1 MNHLTF
7 RENGLLGQFRNPQS
21 LAQTWPIGYVV
32 AYMKRAPGQAAIRN
46 LIAPGLA
53 LLVNIFLF
61 ALLPLFV
68 QSDLTKSDLET
79 IIPVHVVQIRPEKPR
94 PPEKEEK
101 LPEKKPPEKVIPT
114 VRLQHK
120 VPKRQ
125 EIKME
130 TPRLSFE
137 INPKLAGGMPVAPP
151 AERPTIFPFKDFYD
165 QGEVDQ
171 MPMAIFKMKPI
182 YPYRARRLNIA
193 GKVDVKFLVDE
204 NGYVSNIKILQSTPT
219 AIFDDSVRNAL
230 PSWRFSPGKVRGH
243 AVSTWVV
250 TSIQFKMEES

>member
-1 MNHLTF
+1 MNSLIF
-7 RENGLLGQFRNPQS
+7 KENFFLGKIQNF
-21 LAQTWPIGYVV
+21 I
-32 AYMKRAPGQAAIRN
+32 AI
-46 LIAPGLA
+46 GLA
-53 LLVNIFLF
+53 LLINIFLF

-68 QSDLTKSDLET
+68 RSELGKNDIET
-79 IIPVHVVQIRPEKPR
+79 IVPVNLVQIRPQKL

-101 LPEKKPPEKVIPT
+101 LPERKPPEKVIPT

-120 VPKRQ
+120 VPRKQ

-130 TPRLSFE
+130 LPRLSFE

-151 AERPTIFPFKDFYD
+151 VVSKGFYD
-165 QGEVDQ
+165 QGEVDR

-182 YPYRARRLNIA
+182 YPYRARRLGIA

-204 NGYVSNIKILQSTPT
+204 KGCVSNIKILKSTPPGV
-219 AIFDDSVRNAL
+219 FEESVRKAL
-230 PSWRFSPGKVRGH
+230 ASWRFSSGELDGR

-250 TSIQFKMEES
+250 TTIEFDMEGK

>member
-1 MNHLTF
+1 MNSLIF
-7 RENGLLGQFRNPQS
+7 KGNSFLGKIQNSKFKIQ
-21 LAQTWPIGYVV
+21 
-32 AYMKRAPGQAAIRN
+32 N
-46 LIAPGLA
+46 LIAIGLA
-53 LLVNIFLF
+53 LLINIFLF
-61 ALLPLFV
+61 ALLPNFV
-68 QSDLTKSDLET
+68 KSDLSKSDLET
-79 IIPVHVVQIRPEKPR
+79 LIPVHLVQIRPQKPL
-94 PPEKEEK
+94 PEKEEK

-130 TPRLSFE
+130 MPRLSFE

-151 AERPTIFPFKDFYD
+151 AEFKNFYD

-182 YPYRARRLNIA
+182 YPYRARRLNIT

-204 NGYVSNIKILQSTPT
+204 NGYVSNIKILKSTPPG
-219 AIFDDSVRNAL
+219 IFGESVLKAL
-230 PSWRFSPGKVRGH
+230 ASWRFSPGELDGRT
-243 AVSTWVV
+243 VSTWVV
-250 TSIQFKMEES
+250 TTIEFDMEEG

>member
-1 MNHLTF
+1 MNYLTF
-7 RENGLLGQFRNPQS
+7 RETGLLGRIRIPQS

-46 LIAPGLA
+46 LLAPGLA

-68 QSDLTKSDLET
+68 QSELSKSDLET
-79 IIPVHVVQIRPEKPR
+79 IIPVNLVQFSPQKPP
-94 PPEKEEK
+94 PPEKEEN

-114 VRLQHK
+114 VRLQHR
-120 VPKRQ
+120 VPKKQ

-130 TPRLSFE
+130 MPRLSFE
-137 INPKLAGGMPVAPP
+137 INPKLTGGMPVAPP
-151 AERPTIFPFKDFYD
+151 AEGPTIFPFEDFYD
-165 QGEVDQ
+165 QTEVDQ

-182 YPYRARRLNIA
+182 YPYRARRLNIT

-204 NGYVSNIKILQSTPT
+204 NGYVSNIKLLKSTPLG
-219 AIFDDSVRNAL
+219 IFDDSVLKAL

-250 TSIQFKMEES
+250 TTIQFDMEDA

>member
-1 MNHLTF
+1 VNGMNITVDRRLF
-7 RENGLLGQFRNPQS
+7 
-21 LAQTWPIGYVV
+21 
-32 AYMKRAPGQAAIRN
+32 
-46 LIAPGLA
+46 IAPGLA

-68 QSDLTKSDLET
+68 QSELSKSDLET
-79 IIPVHVVQIRPEKPR
+79 IIPVHLVQIRPQKPP

-101 LPEKKPPEKVIPT
+101 LPEKKPPEKLIPSA
-114 VRLQHK
+114 RSQHK
-120 VPKRQ
+120 VPRKQ

-130 TPRLSFE
+130 IPRLSFE
-137 INPKLAGGMPVAPP
+137 INPKLVGGMPVAPP
-151 AERPTIFPFKDFYD
+151 AEGPTIFPFKDFYD

-182 YPYRARRLNIA
+182 YPYRARRLNIT

-204 NGYVSNIKILQSTPT
+204 NGYVSNIKVLKSTPPG
-219 AIFDDSVRNAL
+219 IFDDSVLKAL

-250 TSIQFKMEES
+250 TSIEFDMEEE